1 MPTEYWLQ
9 KKAFNSWSHVTW
21 YSNEAEAKVNLDRVA
36 YEGNGYSWRMVRVD
50 VIEQKLNEGE
60 RECLPP
66 EPEPILKPTGE
77 FKSDWGTPQASG
89 WGKLAIKAAPVTE
102 VIKSEH
108 GSVGLIWLGNP
119 ATKEKRR
126 VPADIASTMLN
137 EGWVKAGPRTVL

>member
-21 YSNEAEAKVNLDRVA
+21 YDTLEQAKKNFDDVSK
-36 YEGNGYSWRMVRVD
+36 EGNGYSWRMVKVD
-50 VIEQKLNEGE
+50 VVEQKLNEGE

-66 EPEPILKPTGE
+66 EPEPISKPAGE
-77 FKSDWGTPQASG
+77 FKSSWGTPTPGS
-89 WGKLAIKAAPVTE
+89 WGKPAIKAAPVTE
-102 VIKSEH
+102 IIKSEH

-126 VPADIASTMLN
+126 VPATVASTMLN
-137 EGWVKAGPRTVL
+137 EGWVKAGPRTQL